1 MLVHP
6 LGTRVYA
13 RALHPRVFTR
23 TRATP
28 GLYRLAFIRIRV
40 HVRVGDNA
48 VRVGVHGVF
57 RNF

>member
-1 MLVHP
+1 M
-6 LGTRVYA
+6 
-13 RALHPRVFTR
+13 RALCIPVYLHVRVQP
-23 TRATP
+23 P